1 MVCVYN
7 FKLNSSTE
15 SLISTNLLSLAH
27 VSEVFAELREVDQQE
42 FEATEAF
49 HLSGCSCSLGP
60 GGTPCC
66 RLFPVSYYRD
76 MRCSSLELSKV
87 ERDCVMKGQILAM
100 TNTSEL
106 TKHTTPATPEH
117 RQRERS
123 YYVHQGRTICRNTF
137 LFLHAVGKSTFKALR
152 RSCKED
158 GLVPRVHG
166 NARRLPSNSLTYESI
181 KHVVS
186 FLENYAEDH
195 AILLPGRI
203 PGYKRSDLQLLPC
216 STTKRSVWTIYSSAT
231 AAVSDVHCVA
241 YSTFNRIWRKL
252 LPHIL
257 PTRPMTD
264 LCAVCHH
271 NAGLIMRSS
280 NLSEEGKSEVIIHIG
295 K

>member
-1 MVCVYN
+1 M
-7 FKLNSSTE
+7 FQ
-15 SLISTNLLSLAH
+15 
-27 VSEVFAELREVDQQE
+27 ELRSIDSQE
-42 FEATEAF
+42 HEATEAF
-49 HLSGCSCSLGP
+49 HRNGCSCNLGP
-60 GGTPCC
+60 GRTPCC
-66 RLFPVSYYRD
+66 RLFSVSYYRE
-76 MRCSSLELSKV
+76 MRCSSLEMTKDQ
-87 ERDCVMKGQILAM
+87 RDCVMKGQISAM
-100 TNTSEL
+100 TSTSEL
-106 TKHTTPATPEH
+106 TRHSTSVTPEH

-123 YYVHQGRTICRNTF
+123 CYVHQGLTICRTTF

-152 RSCKED
+152 RSCRED

-181 KHVVS
+181 KHI
-186 FLENYAEDH
+186 ENYTEDH

-216 STTKRSVWTIYSSAT
+216 STTKRSVWNIYCSAT
-231 AAVSDVHCVA
+231 RTVSCHCVA
-241 YSTFNRIWRKL
+241 YTTFSRIWRNL

-280 NLSEEGKSEVIIHIG
+280 NLSEEGKSEVSVHTH
-295 K
+295 